1 MGWDAVRARLLPFE
15 TTTIRLPGGRFK
27 ERRRLAAARQFGG
40 GCSPKLPRTR
50 CYAKRC
56 TADPGSRLFGRL
68 RFTMLRP
75 VATHQPSPEGNAL
88 MKSAVS
94 ILALASLTLASLSL
108 ILAPGHAAAAEKPD
122 WAFPVTEK
130 EQPTPRIEGTRL
142 RSPPPGSTL
151 SITRAKADDMFDI
164 PNWYPDMYPAMPKIV
179 QFGNKDTQVRA
190 CGSCH
195 LPTGTGHDESAY
207 VAGLPAAYFMR
218 QLTDWKS
225 GDRKFGAIMIVLAK
239 AATEAEIKDAASY
252 FASVKPRPWIRVAET
267 DTVPKS
273 FIGPGNKRLVH
284 PAGGSEPM
292 GNRIIEVPENEED
305 VVYRDPRSGFVA
317 YVPKG
322 SIAKGEALV
331 TSGGG
336 KTVACGS
343 CHGATLL
350 GMTVPG
356 MGEVPAIAGRH
367 PNYIVRQLWN
377 IQNGDRA
384 GPSAALMRPV
394 VEKLS
399 NDDMLAIAAYV
410 ASRMP

>member
-1 MGWDAVRARLLPFE
+1 MKHAV
-15 TTTIRLPGGRFK
+15 
-27 ERRRLAAARQFGG
+27 
-40 GCSPKLPRTR
+40 C
-50 CYAKRC
+50 
-56 TADPGSRLFGRL
+56 
-68 RFTMLRP
+68 
-75 VATHQPSPEGNAL
+75 V
-88 MKSAVS
+88 
-94 ILALASLTLASLSL
+94 LALASLALASLA
-108 ILAPGHAAAAEKPD
+108 LALLPPLANAAEKPE

-130 EQPTPRIEGTRL
+130 ELPAPRIEGTRL
-142 RSPPPGSTL
+142 RPPPPGSTL

-207 VAGLPAAYFMR
+207 VAGLPVAYFTR
-218 QLTDWKS
+218 QLADWKS
-225 GDRKFGAIMIVLAK
+225 GDRKFGGIMIALAK

-305 VVYRDPRSGFVA
+305 VVYRDPRTGFVA

-331 TSGGG
+331 TTGGG

-343 CHGATLL
+343 CHGATLQ
-350 GMTVPG
+350 GMTVQG

-367 PNYIVRQLWN
+367 PNYIVRQLWD